1 MDLIQEHHRSP
12 ILKASRHPR
21 PFSVSR
27 KDLKA
32 QLESIDEKLS
42 MSTSEVDALE
52 MQQIEKQR
60 LQICAQ
66 FAEEI
71 CSLALILAPSLLGSV
86 WVLFRF
92 PTCYRSCRTS
102 VTRTIYRFSQVRTCL
117 PRVDKWVKQ
126 TMTG

>member
-60 LQICAQ
+60 LQY
-66 FAEEI
+66 
-71 CSLALILAPSLLGSV
+71 APSLLKRFALSPLFSRQVCWARSGS
-86 WVLFRF
+86 
-92 PTCYRSCRTS
+92 
-102 VTRTIYRFSQVRTCL
+102 FSISYMLQEL
-117 PRVDKWVKQ
+117 PNFGNSYDIQILPGTYLSTESR
-126 TMTG
+126 